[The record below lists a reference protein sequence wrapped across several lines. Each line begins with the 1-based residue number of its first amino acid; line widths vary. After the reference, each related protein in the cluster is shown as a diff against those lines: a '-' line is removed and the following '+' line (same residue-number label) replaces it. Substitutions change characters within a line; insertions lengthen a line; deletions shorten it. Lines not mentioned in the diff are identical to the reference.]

1 METFGTKLRRIRMS
15 KRLSRAEISNAIPI
29 HQTTY
34 GDWESDVVSP
44 KFSYV
49 MRLAEVLETPACVFL
64 DDSSV
69 QKIHEIMQEN
79 KLLRQEN
86 QNLRN
91 QLNGLGSGES
101 KLWGG
106 K

>member
-15 KRLSRAEISNAIPI
+15 KRLSQSEVSNAIPL

-49 MRLAEVLETPACVFL
+49 MRLAEVLETPSWVFL
-64 DDSSV
+64 DETSV
-69 QKIHEIMQEN
+69 QQIHEVMQEN

-91 QLNGLGSGES
+91 QLNEPGSSELKLGG
-101 KLWGG
+101 
-106 K
+106 